1 MFGFPHLRTTL
12 TDDQLAAYAKANAA
26 ATGHDE
32 DLVEAKMTSF
42 KRQNRASITIT
53 VTFTILDLSGSFS
66 KESIIAALKDEGFQE
81 KLNAK
86 IAEDSTISIFQITG
100 TAEPTS
106 KDLGKLYIIFYV
118 YNMSS
123 K

>member
-66 KESIIAALKDEGFQE
+66 KESIIAALKDDGFQATLNE
-81 KLNAK
+81 K
-86 IAEDSTISIFQITG
+86 IDEDSTITDLQTIAIE
-100 TAEPTS
+100 EPTS
-106 KDLGKLYIIFYV
+106 KSLGKVYINNILCL
-118 YNMSS
+118 
-123 K
+123 